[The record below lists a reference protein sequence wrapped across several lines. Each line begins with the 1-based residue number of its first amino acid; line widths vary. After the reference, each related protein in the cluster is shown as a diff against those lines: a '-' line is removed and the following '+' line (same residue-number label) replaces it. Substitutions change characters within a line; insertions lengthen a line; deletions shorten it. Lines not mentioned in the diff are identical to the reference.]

1 MKEMERCE
9 VNDPSMNGGSGCYSY
24 NQITIEQS
32 SAYYEIVLRE
42 LYQRAVDEWLAFP
55 KDHYAVIAAEV
66 QRIQDRQVYFD
77 IPTRQCLKQ
86 HEQELALRYDASL
99 KKETD
104 FIRHILSCAALQ
116 KYIFNDYAKL
126 VQQSVKDVKN
136 EKTESKSDVIAEN
149 DSSAEVPAI
158 AEQQEMSD
166 WMDIDQ
172 VCKYFK
178 LPKNKIKSR
187 KWRIENNFP
196 CHTKPYEKVIFHR
209 AEVEEWLKN
218 RKKK

>member
-55 KDHYAVIAAEV
+55 KDHYEVIAAEV
-66 QRIQDRQVYFD
+66 QRIQDRQAYFD

-86 HEQELALRYDASL
+86 HEQELALRYDALL

-116 KYIFNDYAKL
+116 KYIFNDFATL
-126 VQQSVKDVKN
+126 VQQSVKDMKN

-166 WMDIDQ
+166 WMTLDQ

-178 LPKNKIKSR
+178 LSKNKIKSR